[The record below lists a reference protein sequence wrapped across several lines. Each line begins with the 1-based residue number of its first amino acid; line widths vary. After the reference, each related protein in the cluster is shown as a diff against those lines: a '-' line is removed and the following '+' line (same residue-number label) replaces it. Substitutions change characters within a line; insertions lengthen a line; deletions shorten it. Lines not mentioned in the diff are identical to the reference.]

1 VDRKEKPE
9 EKRIEQISQAQMKKH
24 HGNKSGSSK
33 GNGGQRDGKPFGKT
47 GGGRPLA
54 HPARARFQESRDKA
68 KSKPGKRS
76 GHEPARETSAPRRER
91 HPDQSA
97 PRLQVNLFGMH
108 AVREAILNPA
118 REIRAIY
125 IAGLLEE
132 NIQSILDQAAAK
144 GLQRPEPEI
153 IEKSR
158 LERVLPKGTVHQG
171 IACDAS
177 PLDEVFLPDLVNRA
191 ALKERSVLVMLDQ
204 VTDPHNMGAILR
216 SACAFGADGV
226 IVQSRHAPE
235 LSGVVAK
242 TASGAIEHLPV
253 VYETNLSRTIE
264 SLKDAGYFVIALD
277 ERGEKTLP
285 EAPLYDR
292 TLLVLGAEG
301 PGLRPLVRNHCDLLL
316 RLPTQGGFTSLNV
329 SNAAAIAMYAMI
341 SRRKT

>member
-1 VDRKEKPE
+1 
-9 EKRIEQISQAQMKKH
+9 
-24 HGNKSGSSK
+24 
-33 GNGGQRDGKPFGKT
+33 
-47 GGGRPLA
+47 LA
-54 HPARARFQESRDKA
+54 NPARARFQESRGRDR
-68 KSKPGKRS
+68 SKPEKRS
-76 GHEPARETSAPRRER
+76 GHETPSPRHEP
-91 HPDQSA
+91 HQEQG
-97 PRLQVNLFGMH
+97 RLRVNLFGMH

-118 REIRAIY
+118 RDIRAIY

-132 NIQSILDQAAAK
+132 NIQPILDQAEAK

-153 IEKSR
+153 IEKIR
-158 LERVLPKGTVHQG
+158 LDRVLPKGTVHQG

-191 ALKERSVLVMLDQ
+191 AAKERSVLVMLDQ

-242 TASGAIEHLPV
+242 TASGAIEHVPV
-253 VYETNLSRTIE
+253 VYETNLSRAIE

-277 ERGEKTLP
+277 ERGEKTLS

-329 SNAAAIAMYAMI
+329 SNAAAVAMYAMV
-341 SRRKT
+341 SRRKG

>member
-1 VDRKEKPE
+1 
-9 EKRIEQISQAQMKKH
+9 MKKQ

-33 GNGGQRDGKPFGKT
+33 NSGGRKEGKPFGKP

-54 HPARARFQESRDKA
+54 HPARARFQESRDKHSA
-68 KSKPGKRS
+68 RPEKRTDKRADKKPGKKLDRDFT
-76 GHEPARETSAPRRER
+76 PRPRRDREQ
-91 HPDQSA
+91 DQGA
-97 PRLQVNLFGMH
+97 PRLRVNLFGMH

-118 REIRAIY
+118 RDIKAIY
-125 IAGLLEE
+125 IAELLEE
-132 NIQSILDQAAAK
+132 NIQPILDQAAAK
-144 GLQRPEPEI
+144 GLLRPEPEI
-153 IEKSR
+153 IEKGR

-177 PLDEVFLPDLVNRA
+177 PLDEVFLPDLINRA
-191 ALKERSVLVMLDQ
+191 ALKKRSVLVMLDQ

-235 LSGVVAK
+235 LSGIVAK

-253 VYETNLSRTIE
+253 VYETNLSRTIG

-277 ERGEKTLP
+277 ERGEKTLS
-285 EAPLYDR
+285 EAPPYDR

-301 PGLRPLVRNHCDLLL
+301 PGLRPLVRDHCDLLL
-316 RLPTQGGFTSLNV
+316 RLPTPGGFTSLNV
-329 SNAAAIAMYAMI
+329 SNAAAVAMYAMV
-341 SRRKT
+341 SRREK